1 MKNIAIITQY
11 VSMPGEKS
19 NGRFRYISNLLADA
33 NYKVELI
40 TTNFSHRDKKHRTYV
55 EDIEKRIQYKFTML
69 DEPGY
74 KKNISLKRF
83 YSHYVF
89 AQNLKKYLKT
99 LENIDC
105 LYCAIPSLSAAKVVA
120 KFAKKN
126 NIRFVIDIQD
136 LWPEAFKMVFNVPL
150 ISDILFYPMKK
161 VADYVY
167 KSADDIVAVS
177 ETYLN
182 RALKINKIAKNKI
195 SIFLGTDLDY
205 FDKSHNEHE
214 MITFDN
220 VFRIAYIGTL
230 GNSYDIKCVI
240 DAIKILKDKGINN
253 ILFEIIGSGP
263 LKIEFEKYAKQ
274 KGVNC
279 EFTGRLNY
287 EEMVGYLCI
296 CDIAVNP
303 IKKDSAASIINKVGD
318 YAAAGI
324 PVLNTQESIEYK
336 KLVEDYQI
344 GYNIENGNSEDLAE
358 AIEYLY
364 KNEDLR
370 KKLGKNN
377 RRLAEEKFDRK
388 ITYLKI
394 KEIFEKE

>member
-99 LENIDC
+99 LEDIDC
-105 LYCAIPSLSAAKVVA
+105 LYCAIPTLSAAKVVA

-240 DAIKILKDKGINN
+240 DAIKILKDKGIDN
-253 ILFEIIGSGP
+253 ILFEVMGSGP

>member
-364 KNEDLR
+364 KNENLR
-370 KKLGKNN
+370 KRLGENN
-377 RRLAEEKFDRK
+377 RKLAEEKFDRK
-388 ITYLKI
+388 ITYYKI
-394 KEIFEKE
+394 KEIIEEE